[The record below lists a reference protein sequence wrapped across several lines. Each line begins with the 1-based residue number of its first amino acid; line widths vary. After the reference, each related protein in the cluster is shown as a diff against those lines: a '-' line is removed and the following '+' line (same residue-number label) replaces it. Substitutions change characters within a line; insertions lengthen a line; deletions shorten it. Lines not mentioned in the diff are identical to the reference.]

1 METILMMC
9 LVTAILLIASC
20 NVMVLFFL
28 ISKKEDRPE
37 EEKAKDDLQTKP
49 AVDEQ
54 AKTTEQQFSAGLANL
69 LNYDGTKQKE
79 AGR

>member
-54 AKTTEQQFSAGLANL
+54 AKMTEQQFSAGLANL

>member
-28 ISKKEDRPE
+28 ISKREDRPKKE
-37 EEKAKDDLQTKP
+37 ISDDVQTKP
-49 AVDEQ
+49 TVDEQ

>member
-28 ISKKEDRPE
+28 ISKKEDQPE
-37 EEKAKDDLQTKP
+37 EEKAKDDLQIKP

>member
-28 ISKKEDRPE
+28 ISKREDRPKE
-37 EEKAKDDLQTKP
+37 EIRDDVQTKP

>member
-28 ISKKEDRPE
+28 ISKREDRPKE
-37 EEKAKDDLQTKP
+37 ETSDDVQTKP
-49 AVDEQ
+49 ATVDEQ

-79 AGR
+79 ADR